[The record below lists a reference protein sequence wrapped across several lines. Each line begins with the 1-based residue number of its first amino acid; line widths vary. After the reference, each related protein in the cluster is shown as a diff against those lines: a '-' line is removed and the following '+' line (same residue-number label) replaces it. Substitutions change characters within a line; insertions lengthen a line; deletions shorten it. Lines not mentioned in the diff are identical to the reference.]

1 MREGEGEGLLPG
13 SCRASPAE
21 RMAGAHCATA
31 EATSRQVDTTP
42 TTGVAGRTF
51 STTCVYTCMYVC
63 IRIQVSIY
71 ECVYDFYTYKYKCA
85 QSE

>member
-1 MREGEGEGLLPG
+1 MYTCMYRRGRGREEVVVPG
-13 SCRASPAE
+13 SCSASPAE

-51 STTCVYTCMYVC
+51 STTCVYTCKYIYDMHMIYV
-63 IRIQVSIY
+63 Y
-71 ECVYDFYTYKYKCA
+71 
-85 QSE
+85 